1 METALTYESV
11 LQLMQQ
17 QSLIFTQNLEMGI
30 AKSRKEFENELRNSR
45 KEFDRELRNSRRE
58 FDKKIGEL
66 TGTWGRFVVEMVR
79 PKLIH
84 LFQSKGIPIETV
96 LQSVKGL
103 KDGQEYYE
111 IDLLLINTNVAVV
124 VEIKSTLT
132 VEYVNEHL
140 ERMERI
146 KTIAPKRID
155 LSHVTLYGAVAGMI
169 VDGDADKYAY
179 RKGLYVLRQKGNIVE
194 IVNDDKF
201 QPKEWKTEY

>member
-30 AKSRKEFENELRNSR
+30 EKSR
-45 KEFDRELRNSRRE
+45 KEFDRELRKSRRE

-79 PKLIH
+79 PKLIT

-155 LSHVTLYGAVAGMI
+155 LTHVTLYGAVAGMI
-169 VDGDADKYAY
+169 IDGDADKYAY